1 MSRIFNRQKEEHMG
15 HGEEATWSCSWGTN
29 SLTWLYVDRV
39 QGVGRGGHTRKE
51 IKHGKGMLES
61 EPFGLKEIK
70 SFLQEVTFRLQYEY
84 LLCYFITL
92 FLN

>member
-15 HGEEATWSCSWGTN
+15 HGEEATRSCSWGTN

-51 IKHGKGMLES
+51 EK
-61 EPFGLKEIK
+61 
-70 SFLQEVTFRLQYEY
+70 
-84 LLCYFITL
+84 
-92 FLN
+92 